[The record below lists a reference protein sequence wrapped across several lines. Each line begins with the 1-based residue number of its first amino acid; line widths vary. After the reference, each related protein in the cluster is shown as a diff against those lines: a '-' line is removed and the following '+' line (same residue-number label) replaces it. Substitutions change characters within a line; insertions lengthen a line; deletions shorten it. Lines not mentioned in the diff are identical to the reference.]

1 VRNFRQRGMIWAF
14 DAIDAPKDFSRRFF
28 ATATE
33 HELLMRPIGSTVY
46 MMPPYI
52 LSNEEIDGLA
62 ANTLAV
68 FNKVMAG

>member
-1 VRNFRQRGMIWAF
+1 
-14 DAIDAPKDFSRRFF
+14 
-28 ATATE
+28 
-33 HELLMRPIGSTVY
+33 

-52 LSNEEIDGLA
+52 LSDEEIDGLA

>member
-14 DAIDAPKDFSRRFF
+14 DAVDAAPDFSRRFF
-28 ATATE
+28 ATAVE

-52 LSNEEIDGLA
+52 LDDEEIDGLA

-68 FNKVMAG
+68 FDKVMAG